1 MVDITNFKQWTVCHL
16 SFFMTFVLSG
26 IVINIVQL
34 CLFILI
40 GWWHRSLFR
49 KLNYYLVWM
58 IYSQVCFLSVSI
70 NCLLHKVYIVW
81 EGHVFFQIA
90 HFRFDRL
97 NFALDFE
104 IRVGWSVCAIFKC
117 VSLCNH
123 FVQKWFKTS

>member
-58 IYSQVCFLSVSI
+58 IYSQVYQSILIVCKFDSV
-70 NCLLHKVYIVW
+70 LYRVFIVW
-81 EGHVFFQIA
+81 EGHSFFKSPT
-90 HFRFDRL
+90 FDL
-97 NFALDFE
+97 IN
-104 IRVGWSVCAIFKC
+104 
-117 VSLCNH
+117 
-123 FVQKWFKTS
+123 